1 MYSKKAIN
9 EAARKVEETFPVRLR
24 EYTPSEVDA
33 WVERINS
40 AITLKGENKLEQK
53 RPLDEEERQFIS
65 NELLMS
71 KISFPYYAE
80 RYVWIR
86 RDKGGDVRFKFW
98 ESQELILDTIAK
110 MQDAG
115 LPIFLI
121 NLKARQIGASTLA
134 EAILTHKVLTTP
146 SITSLLAADEA
157 KQSEFLFNM
166 MERVFN
172 HLPLWM
178 RPHRLYHVKGAHM
191 FFDRMDSNVLVDA
204 GNKRDGNVGQGKAL
218 HCGHLSELATWQ
230 NPEMVS
236 EDLIP
241 AILSA
246 ASPHSFW
253 IFESTAKGKMS
264 HWRDWWLAAKRGRF
278 HGFVPVFVAWWVIK
292 EKYQADP
299 SIGWEPSDRVRRLAR
314 TLLLL
319 KGVELTR
326 KQMYWWDRTYASY
339 KEENRLN
346 AFYAEY
352 ASDDEEAFQLTG
364 KSVFPIETIQDLRRK
379 AMERTTALYQFEERG
394 LDVAPHPAR

>member
-1 MYSKKAIN
+1 MAYSSASI
-9 EAARKVEETFPVRLR
+9 AAAAAHLESVLPLRLT
-24 EYTPSEVDA
+24 EHSLAEVDG
-33 WVERINS
+33 WLERINS
-40 AITLKGENKLEQK
+40 SVKIDDAGRITQRRALEE
-53 RPLDEEERQFIS
+53 DEKNFIA
-65 NELLMS
+65 NELAMS
-71 KISFPYYAE
+71 KINFPYYAT

-86 RDKGGDVRFKFW
+86 RDKGGDVRFRFW
-98 ESQELILDTIAK
+98 ESQELMLKAISQLE
-110 MQDAG
+110 DAQ
-115 LPIFLI
+115 LPIFLL
-121 NLKARQIGASTLA
+121 NLKARQVGSSTLS

-172 HLPLWM
+172 HLPFWM
-178 RPHRLYHVKGAHM
+178 RPNRLYHVKGSHM
-191 FFDRMDSNVLVDA
+191 FFDKMDSNVLVDV

-246 ASPHSFW
+246 ASPASFW

-264 HWRDWWLAAKRGRF
+264 HWRDWWMAAKRGRF
-278 HGFVPVFVAWWVIK
+278 HGFVPVFIPWWIIS
-292 EKYQADP
+292 EKYAAEPVAGWVP
-299 SIGWEPSDRVRRLAR
+299 SERVERLAR
-314 TLLLL
+314 TLQLR
-319 KGVELTR
+319 KGVTISR
-326 KQMYWWDRTYASY
+326 KQRYWWDRTYESY

-346 AFYAEY
+346 AFFAEY

-364 KSVFPIETIQDLRRK
+364 KSVFPIETIQDLRRR
-379 AMERTTALYQFEERG
+379 AMERTLITYEFQERG
-394 LDVAPHPAR
+394 L